1 MTYEELSQNLN
12 KEILPA
18 YMINGG
24 ESFLTTSAL
33 EMIENACN
41 ITLKDFNVAI
51 IPDSYRGSAQSIVE
65 SCEAMPF
72 ADSRRLIVV
81 SDYLQKKNETEKEVF
96 VKYLSKPNNST
107 CLVFFATNKSDFF
120 DSFAK
125 KVENISCDKVSPAFL
140 NNWCKERLTACGL
153 SAKYDVLSKLLD
165 YCNYSITKLNTE
177 ISKLS
182 SIKSSSGLYEL
193 TIDDIEKYITKDLE
207 YVIFDLTK
215 AISFKQND
223 KVYTIIDDMLKNKE
237 SPVSIISL
245 IGNHFKRLFF
255 AARSVCPQA
264 ELATYLGVKEFAVTK
279 YKEQAATFSQK
290 QLKYIFDTCVSVE
303 AMTKSGQMEGKNAL
317 YYLLACI
324 LK

>member
-1 MTYEELSQNLN
+1 MTFEELAQNLQ
-12 KEILPA
+12 KEVLPA

-33 EMIENACN
+33 EMIEKACG
-41 ITLKDFNVAI
+41 ITLRDFNIAV
-51 IPDSYRGSAQSIVE
+51 IPDSYRGNAQSIIE
-65 SCEAMPF
+65 SAEAMPF
-72 ADSRRLIVV
+72 ADARRLIVV
-81 SDYLQKKNETEKEVF
+81 NDYLQKKNEAEKEVF
-96 VKYLSKPNNST
+96 VKYLSKPNAST

-120 DSFAK
+120 DSFSK
-125 KVENISCDKVSPAFL
+125 KVENVVCDKVSPAYL
-140 NNWCKERLTACGL
+140 NNWCKEKLSQYSLT
-153 SAKYDVLSKLLD
+153 AKYDVMSKLLD

-182 SIKSSSGLYEL
+182 SIKTTSAVYDL
-193 TIDDIEKYITKDLE
+193 TLDDIEKYITKDLE

-215 AISFKQND
+215 AISYKQND
-223 KVYTIIDDMLKNKE
+223 KVYAIIDDMLKNKE
-237 SPVSIISL
+237 APVSIISL

-255 AARSVCPQA
+255 SARSNCPLA

-279 YKEQAATFSQK
+279 YKEQAGKFSQK

-303 AMTKSGQMEGKNAL
+303 ALTKTGKMEGKNAL